1 MVSVPRRR
9 LAWFTPLSPRR
20 SGVSDYSEELLPHL
34 GELADIDVVVG
45 DYTPAA
51 DALGDRFPILDVAEF
66 RRRASEYDAAI
77 YQVANNFPDHGY
89 MLPAL
94 VEHPGIVVLHDYC
107 LQYLMLGATLL
118 RGDLEALREVLRP
131 VYGER
136 ASQLARG
143 LLLGRVDPL
152 QLSFAGPLV
161 DLARGLLVHS
171 HLAANCVRKDRPDA
185 AVATIAMPVPGDS
198 LEPPAEL
205 RARYGLADDD
215 FLLASAGSLAYTK
228 RLDLVLAALP
238 CLLPRFPRLKLL
250 VIGGGPLGSRA
261 RSFVHRAGI
270 EAAVVQTGWVSARA
284 YRDLIRVSDVVVDL
298 RHPSSAE
305 TSASLSRAMAAG
317 RPLIVSAQ
325 GTFVELPDAG
335 CARLPVD
342 GRETDAL
349 IRMLGELIPDAKRR
363 RAMGRACHDYA
374 REHASLEGAAR
385 GYLAFVEEVI
395 TSRAQPRCVGAPW
408 LASHGSALGRGGIA
422 ALFALSR
429 LRDLQR
435 RYGLADTLSRLGAEG
450 QRRLR
455 LDVSSGGRGDAA

>member
-1 MVSVPRRR
+1 MSAPRRH

-20 SGVSDYSEELLPHL
+20 SGVSDYSEELLPHF
-34 GELADIDVVVG
+34 GELADIDVVV
-45 DYTPAA
+45 DNYTPAA
-51 DALGDRFPILDVAEF
+51 DALGNRFPILDVAQF
-66 RRRASEYDAAI
+66 RQRAPTYDAVI
-77 YQVANNFPDHGY
+77 YQLANNFPDHGY

-94 VEHPGIVVLHDYC
+94 VEHPGIVVLHEYC
-107 LQYLMLGATLL
+107 LQYLMLGVTLM

-131 VYGER
+131 VYGAR
-136 ASQLARG
+136 APQLAHG

-152 QLSFAGPLV
+152 ELSFARPLV

-171 HLAANCVRKDRPDA
+171 QLAADCVRKDWPDA
-185 AVATIAMPVPGDS
+185 LVATIAMPVPGDS
-198 LEPPAEL
+198 LEPPAGL

-238 CLLPRFPRLKLL
+238 SLLPRFPRLKLL
-250 VIGGGPLGSRA
+250 VLGGGPLGSRA
-261 RSFVHRAGI
+261 RRFARRAGI
-270 EAAVVQTGWVSARA
+270 EAAVVQTGWVSAPA
-284 YRDLIRVSDVVVDL
+284 YHDLIRVSDVMVDL
-298 RHPSSAE
+298 RYPSGAE

-335 CARLPVD
+335 CVKLPVD
-342 GRETDAL
+342 GRETEAL
-349 IRMLGELIPDAKRR
+349 IRALGELISDTNRR

-395 TSRAQPRCVGAPW
+395 ASRAQPRCVGAPW
-408 LASHGSALGRGGIA
+408 LASHGSALGRRGIA
-422 ALFALSR
+422 TLFALSR

-435 RYGLADTLSRLGAEG
+435 RYGLADTLARLGAEA

-455 LDVSSGGRGDAA
+455 LDASSGARGDAA